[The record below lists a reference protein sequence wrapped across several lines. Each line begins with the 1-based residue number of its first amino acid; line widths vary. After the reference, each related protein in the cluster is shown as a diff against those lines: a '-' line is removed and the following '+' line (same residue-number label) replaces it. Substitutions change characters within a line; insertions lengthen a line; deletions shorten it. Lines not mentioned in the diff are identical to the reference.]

1 MLIPFLYKWVNSNSL
16 GSFGSNFWGRRV
28 KKHNNYQDCIDSWS
42 DKLLRYFFQIGRF
55 AEKGSKRTCEH
66 YGWQSYPKVG
76 KKTMTLNIFWGRKK
90 AHVRQMVWHGVTR
103 PWGQYGTG
111 SIRDY
116 DSRIMIHDDIFHV
129 KDEQGCSILIIFP
142 SVPRLNVESI
152 RNHPI
157 DGNYS
162 LTIWLDSPPLSCAS
176 RPDSTETQLDTSNY
190 IYISSSLFEPII
202 FATYHKYETVPEPM
216 SVLEWV
222 IWPIIN

>member
-1 MLIPFLYKWVNSNSL
+1 MDHNLWLTKLSKSGQKDHDSKYVLWSQKSSRATYKWC
-16 GSFGSNFWGRRV
+16 
-28 KKHNNYQDCIDSWS
+28 DTT
-42 DKLLRYFFQIGRF
+42 LR
-55 AEKGSKRTCEH
+55 
-66 YGWQSYPKVG
+66 
-76 KKTMTLNIFWGRKK
+76 
-90 AHVRQMVWHGVTR
+90 
-103 PWGQYGTG
+103 
-111 SIRDY
+111 SIRDCLKY
-116 DSRIMIHDDIFHV
+116 MIHDDIFHV

-202 FATYHKYETVPEPM
+202 FVTYHKYETVPEPM

>member
-1 MLIPFLYKWVNSNSL
+1 MWALWTI
-16 GSFGSNFWGRRV
+16 
-28 KKHNNYQDCIDSWS
+28 I
-42 DKLLRYFFQIGRF
+42 
-55 AEKGSKRTCEH
+55 

-76 KKTMTLNIFWGRKK
+76 KKTMTLNMFCGRKK
-90 AHVRQMVWHGVTR
+90 AHVRHINGVTR
-103 PWGQYGTG
+103 PWGQYGTV
-111 SIRDY
+111 SNIWFMMIY
-116 DSRIMIHDDIFHV
+116 FMSRMN
-129 KDEQGCSILIIFP
+129 KCSILIIFP
-142 SVPRLNVESI
+142 PVPRLNVESI

-202 FATYHKYETVPEPM
+202 FVTYHKYETVPEPM